1 MNASN
6 WFKFTAGIAALASI
20 ATVANPSVRPVFLL
34 IVRNRSMTHLVRRL
48 TASVFT
54 AAVVSA
60 LSLGFLAASAPAG
73 PLTAGNLVLVQVSGT
88 VNSAG
93 PITIREL
100 STTGS
105 TVQSFP
111 VDSGN
116 GGGQISAA
124 ATSEGQ
130 LSLNASGDS
139 WTLGV
144 YVPPFTGSGS
154 LSSRTATQAP
164 RGFMT
169 VTTSGSVS
177 SAATVLTGAYS
188 NDNIRSGVQ
197 SGDRAWFAGSAGT
210 GSGIMTFS
218 SGTAQVQD
226 INSRVVQVINGD
238 LFYSTGAGT
247 VGLYKYTGLPT
258 GAATSTAFLTGVTDQ
273 GGSPYDFA
281 LATSGSTLYVA
292 DDGIGVQKF
301 TFNGSAWSHA
311 YDFTATGVT
320 SNRGY
325 GLAVDFSTTN
335 PTLYWTTPTNI
346 YTAVDAGSAALGT
359 SIASISS
366 ATGAFRGLDIVPVPE
381 PTSLATLGCAAA
393 LYAVLRLRRRAA

>member
-1 MNASN
+1 MKIPLRQLAAS
-6 WFKFTAGIAALASI
+6 FSAAAI
-20 ATVANPSVRPVFLL
+20 G
-34 IVRNRSMTHLVRRL
+34 
-48 TASVFT
+48 
-54 AAVVSA
+54 AAV
-60 LSLGFLAASAPAG
+60 SLGLLAASAGAG
-73 PLTAGNLVLVQVSGT
+73 PLTVGNLVLVEVAGT

-116 GGGQISAA
+116 GGGQISAT

-154 LSSRTATQAP
+154 LSGRTAVQAP

-188 NDNIRSGVQ
+188 TDNIRSGVQ
-197 SGDRAWFAGSAGT
+197 SGDRAWFAGPGGP

-258 GAATSTAFLTGVTDQ
+258 GAATSTAFLTGVTGQ

-381 PTSLATLGCAAA
+381 PTSLASLGCAAA
-393 LYAVLRLRRRAA
+393 LYAMLRRRRRAA